1 MKRTSS
7 AKIHLKEK
15 TPVKA
20 GIRAS
25 IADMPVLARTA
36 GQLVQATA
44 AGEMLEVKAFK
55 PKEIA
60 SEKLIAHTLRIST
73 DYLVGYVEG
82 LARED
87 PAAARALAEKLEV
100 PLVRTMTKG
109 EGKTKE
115 LVEIVSVAEYFR
127 RYASDVGELAS
138 RDVLD
143 SLKERA

>member
-1 MKRTSS
+1 
-7 AKIHLKEK
+7 
-15 TPVKA
+15 
-20 GIRAS
+20 
-25 IADMPVLARTA
+25 MPVLARTA

-87 PAAARALAEKLEV
+87 PAAARTLAEKLEV

-127 RYASDVGELAS
+127 RYASEVGELAS

-143 SLKERA
+143 NLDEKG

>member
-1 MKRTSS
+1 MKG
-7 AKIHLKEK
+7 KI
-15 TPVKA
+15 PAKA
-20 GIRAS
+20 GVRAS
-25 IADMPVLARTA
+25 ISDMPVLARTA

-44 AGEMLEVKAFK
+44 PGAMLEVKAFK
-55 PKEIA
+55 PEEIA

-87 PAAARALAEKLEV
+87 PTAARALAEKVEI

-138 RDVLD
+138 QDVLD
-143 SLKERA
+143 SLEEKE

>member
-1 MKRTSS
+1 MKHAISQKS
-7 AKIHLKEK
+7 HLKQK
-15 TPVKA
+15 KPAKVGT
-20 GIRAS
+20 RAS
-25 IADMPVLARTA
+25 IADMPVLARSA
-36 GQLVQATA
+36 GALVQATA

-55 PKEIA
+55 PKEIV
-60 SEKLIAHTLRIST
+60 SERLIAHTLRIST

-87 PAAARALAEKLEV
+87 PATARTLAEKLEV
-100 PLVRTMTKG
+100 PLVRTMTKS

-127 RYASDVGELAS
+127 RYASEVGELAS

-143 SLKERA
+143 ALKEK

>member
-1 MKRTSS
+1 M
-7 AKIHLKEK
+7 
-15 TPVKA
+15 
-20 GIRAS
+20 
-25 IADMPVLARTA
+25 
-36 GQLVQATA
+36 
-44 AGEMLEVKAFK
+44 
-55 PKEIA
+55 
-60 SEKLIAHTLRIST
+60 
-73 DYLVGYVEG
+73 EG

-127 RYASDVGELAS
+127 RYASDVGALAS

-143 SLKERA
+143 SLKEDD

>member
-1 MKRTSS
+1 MSPKERLKSKPS
-7 AKIHLKEK
+7 AK
-15 TPVKA
+15 A
-20 GIRAS
+20 GVRAS

-44 AGEMLEVKAFK
+44 AGEMLEVRAFK

-73 DYLVGYVEG
+73 DYLIGYVEG

-87 PAAARALAEKLEV
+87 PATARALAEKLEV

-109 EGKTKE
+109 GGKTKE
-115 LVEIVSVAEYFR
+115 IVEIVSVAEYFR
-127 RYASDVGELAS
+127 RYASEVGEFAAG
-138 RDVLD
+138 DVLD
-143 SLKERA
+143 SLREKA

>member
-1 MKRTSS
+1 MKRSSS
-7 AKIHLKEK
+7 AKNQLKHK
-15 TPVKA
+15 TPAKA
-20 GIRAS
+20 GVRAS
-25 IADMPVLARTA
+25 ISDMPVLARTA

-73 DYLVGYVEG
+73 DYLIGYVEG

-87 PAAARALAEKLEV
+87 PASARALAEKLEV

-127 RYASDVGELAS
+127 RYASEVGELAS

-143 SLKERA
+143 GIAEKD

>member
-1 MKRTSS
+1 MKHAISQR
-7 AKIHLKEK
+7 IRLKQK
-15 TPVKA
+15 KPAKA

-36 GQLVQATA
+36 GQLVQASA

-87 PAAARALAEKLEV
+87 PASARTLAEKLEV

-115 LVEIVSVAEYFR
+115 FVEIVSVAEYFR
-127 RYASDVGELAS
+127 RYASEVGELAS
-138 RDVLD
+138 HDVLD
-143 SLKERA
+143 SLEEKG

>member
-1 MKRTSS
+1 LRAHS
-7 AKIHLKEK
+7 AIPQRLD
-15 TPVKA
+15 
-20 GIRAS
+20 GDIFC
-25 IADMPVLARTA
+25 A
-36 GQLVQATA
+36 GQAALADGRLLV
-44 AGEMLEVKAFK
+44 AGGTYAYPPPPIAKFIPPFAGLEVKGFK
-55 PKEIA
+55 PEEIA

-87 PAAARALAEKLEV
+87 PTAARALAEKLEV

-127 RYASDVGELAS
+127 R
-138 RDVLD
+138 
-143 SLKERA
+143 